1 MSRIPRAF
9 RLLAALGVFAAAG
22 SALHASS
29 FNGGRVAPVHRFPA
43 LDANGDKVSPAERL
57 PRAISFERTCAQ
69 CHDVGKMAH
78 GTHFAAGAAK
88 KQSAPQAE
96 NWFGSEPWFLCDS
109 NDVCRIAQTPG
120 MAGLSAWEWVKNFA
134 RAFPGGGLA
143 SDTNAM
149 AEAAGERQRWF
160 VTGPLEK
167 NCMACHQSDGLYD
180 PSEWARQTLREN
192 WSGAPLAASG
202 LARVEGMNARLDAS
216 WDPSIAENPDD
227 HLFKVPQKIVYNPA
241 SFDDKGRFLFRVGK
255 PKNENCLA
263 CHAASEMP
271 AKRHH
276 VVNDV
281 HLKRGMACVD
291 CHRNGMKH
299 KIRTKTCAACHLE
312 PNGEGPKPRH
322 VGFPLVH
329 FEKLSCATCHSGAT
343 MRGRRSQV
351 ATMRANRIGL
361 YGKARWETDAPF
373 VEEPFFRKDAE
384 GKVQICRR
392 AQTTDGEI
400 FWPIHHDV
408 RPARQARGA
417 APEKCA
423 ACHAPG
429 NAFFEDWEN
438 PVYFSAFNLAFMG
451 RPLFK
456 VVLWCVFGFLCLAA
470 AAAAG
475 TVFGRVETRRNWFSA
490 LVVAG
495 FAAALVYLAASGAW
509 GWLSGGM
516 TGWALMLHMVAG
528 GALASAAFVL
538 VVLGRPRSGAIR
550 LAWLVLAAA
559 TVFTAVMPMM
569 TVFGSEGQLFLL
581 WAHRLS
587 SFAFAAASFAA
598 CAAGIWKTK
607 QKRVETAKE

>member
-1 MSRIPRAF
+1 MSRLPF
-9 RLLAALGVFAAAG
+9 VLGVLFAAV
-22 SALHASS
+22 SALHAGS
-29 FNGGRVAPVHRFPA
+29 FNGGRVVPVHRLPA
-43 LDANGDKVSPAERL
+43 LDANGDVVNPSERL
-57 PRAISFERTCAQ
+57 PRAISFEKTCAQ
-69 CHDVGKMAH
+69 CHNVAKMAK
-78 GTHFAAGAAK
+78 GTHFAAGRAKTAAVPEK
-88 KQSAPQAE
+88 E
-96 NWFGSEPWFLCDS
+96 NWFAREPWFSCDT
-109 NDVCRIAQTPG
+109 NDVCRIAQNPAMVG
-120 MAGLSAWEWVKNFA
+120 MSAWEWSKNFA

-160 VTGPLEK
+160 VTGPIEK
-167 NCMACHQSDGLYD
+167 NCMACHQTDGLYD
-180 PSEWARQTLREN
+180 PSEWAKQTLREN

-202 LARVEGMNARLDAS
+202 LARVEGMNARLNAA
-216 WDPSIAENPDD
+216 WDPSVAENPDD

-263 CHAASEMP
+263 CHAACQVP
-271 AKRHH
+271 AKMRQ
-276 VVNDV
+276 VTTDV

-299 KIRTKTCAACHLE
+299 KVQTKTCAACHLD
-312 PNGEGPKPRH
+312 PNGEGPKPKH

-329 FEKLSCATCHSGAT
+329 FEKLSCAVCHAGVT
-343 MRGRRSQV
+343 TRGRRSQV
-351 ATMRANRIGL
+351 MTARANRIGL
-361 YGKARWETDAPF
+361 YGKAQWATDAPF
-373 VEEPFFRKDAE
+373 VEEPFFRKDAD
-384 GKVQICRR
+384 GIVQICRR
-392 AQTTDGEI
+392 ATTTDGEVC
-400 FWPIHHDV
+400 WPFHHDV

-423 ACHAPG
+423 ACHTYG

-438 PVYFSAFNLAFMG
+438 PVYFSAFNLAFLG
-451 RPLFK
+451 RPVFK
-456 VVLWCVFGFLCLAA
+456 VVLWFVFGFLCLAA

-475 TVFGRVETRRNWFSA
+475 AAFGRIETRRNWFTA
-490 LVVAG
+490 LVVFG
-495 FAAALVYLAASGAW
+495 FAAAVLYLALSGAW
-509 GWLSGGM
+509 GWCAGGM

-538 VVLGRPRSGAIR
+538 VLLGRPCTGVLRV
-550 LAWLVLAAA
+550 LWLVLGAA

-587 SFAFAAASFAA
+587 SFAFAAVSLAA
-598 CAAGIWKTK
+598 CAVSKLKGNVK
-607 QKRVETAKE
+607 